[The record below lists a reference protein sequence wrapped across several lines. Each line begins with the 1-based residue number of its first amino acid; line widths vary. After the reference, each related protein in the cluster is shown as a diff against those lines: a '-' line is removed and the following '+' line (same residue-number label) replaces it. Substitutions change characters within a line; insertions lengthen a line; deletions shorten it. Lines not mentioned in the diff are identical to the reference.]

1 MTMVL
6 IGALLFAAGVGILV
20 VSLAQMRAQMEGRTK
35 PLVISLD
42 DDETEAVDRSASVI
56 YRAIEPLLVA
66 GGALM
71 ERVSPAGR
79 MELVRERLVYAGME
93 GNLTAERVAGY
104 KAASAVLF
112 FLFGLSGSPL
122 ALPTPLWAL
131 LLGFA
136 GSIAP
141 DMWLD
146 SKGKER
152 QAKISRD
159 LPEAL
164 DLLAISV
171 EAGLGLE
178 QAFAVVTE
186 NLTGP
191 LGEEFTRMLR
201 EIELGVPR
209 REALNQLRD
218 RTDVSE
224 LSAFV
229 VALIQA
235 DRVGAP
241 IADVLRV
248 QAEQVRL
255 KRRQRA
261 REKAAQTPVKIL
273 FPLIFFIFPSLFV
286 VTIGPGAIRIMDNL
300 LTNL

>member
-1 MTMVL
+1 MDL
-6 IGALLFAAGVGILV
+6 I
-20 VSLAQMRAQMEGRTK
+20 R
-35 PLVISLD
+35 D
-42 DDETEAVDRSASVI
+42 
-56 YRAIEPLLVA
+56 
-66 GGALM
+66 
-71 ERVSPAGR
+71 
-79 MELVRERLVYAGME
+79 RLVYAGLD
-93 GNLTAERVAGY
+93 GRLTAERMAGY
-104 KAASAVLF
+104 KAAAAAFF
-112 FLFGLSGSPL
+112 FLFGLMGSPI

-131 LLGFA
+131 LLGAA

-152 QAKISRD
+152 QQKIARD

-178 QAFAVVTE
+178 QAFGVVTE

-191 LGEEFTRMLR
+191 LGDEFMRLLR

-209 REALNQLRD
+209 RQALNQLRE

-235 DRVGAP
+235 DQVGAP

-273 FPLIFFIFPSLFV
+273 FPLIFFIFPALFV
-286 VTIGPGAIRIMDNL
+286 VTIGPGAIRIMENL